1 MKDEIK
7 KKIKNIFIGFVIGIV
22 SAVTVIL
29 SILFNNRRTISG
41 IREEQQR
48 IDNGI
53 NDIEET
59 GGRIEK
65 IIRRNKEILQK
76 LRKQKQYD

>member
-29 SILFNNRRTISG
+29 SILFNHRRAVDG

-76 LRKQKQYD
+76 LRKQKQCD

>member
-7 KKIKNIFIGFVIGIV
+7 KKIKNIFIGFCVGIV

-29 SILFNNRRTISG
+29 SILFNNRRAVDG

-48 IDNGI
+48 INDGI
-53 NDIEET
+53 NELEKT

-65 IIRRNKEILQK
+65 IIRRNEEILQK
-76 LRKQKQYD
+76 LREQKQDD

>member
-29 SILFNNRRTISG
+29 SILFNNRRAVSG

-48 IDNGI
+48 INDGI
-53 NDIEET
+53 NELEKT

-65 IIRRNKEILQK
+65 IIRRNEEILQK
-76 LRKQKQYD
+76 LREQKQDD

>member
-7 KKIKNIFIGFVIGIV
+7 KKIKNIFIGFCVGIV

-29 SILFNNRRTISG
+29 SILFNNRRAVSG
-41 IREEQQR
+41 IGKEQQR
-48 IDNGI
+48 INDGI

-59 GGRIEK
+59 SGRIEK
-65 IIRRNKEILQK
+65 IIRRNEEILQK
-76 LRKQKQYD
+76 LREQKQDD

>member
-1 MKDEIK
+1 MKDETK

-22 SAVTVIL
+22 SAATVIL
-29 SILFNNRRTISG
+29 SILFNNRRTIIG

-76 LRKQKQYD
+76 LRKQKQCD